1 VGLIAGYCME
11 RLGVCPLKLIVHHSI
26 DTERSIPDKAS
37 VHNVPLDD
45 TLMVAADDFLLP
57 ELALALALGLVPD
70 ALLEALLATVIC
82 PEISENKNEEQVC
95 GEPVSMTV
103 HGRDYGGGLDEHVH
117 CWKVGKE

>member
-1 VGLIAGYCME
+1 ME
-11 RLGVCPLKLIVHHSI
+11 RLGVCPLRLVVHHSI
-26 DTERSIPDKAS
+26 DTERSIPAKAR

-57 ELALALALGLVPD
+57 VLALALALGPALE
-70 ALLEALLATVIC
+70 ALLEELLATVIC

-95 GEPVSMTV
+95 GEPVSMIK